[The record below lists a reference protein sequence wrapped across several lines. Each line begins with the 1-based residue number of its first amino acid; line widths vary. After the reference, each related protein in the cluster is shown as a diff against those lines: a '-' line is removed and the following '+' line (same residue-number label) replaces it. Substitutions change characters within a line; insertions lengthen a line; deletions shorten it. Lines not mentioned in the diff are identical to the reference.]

1 MEGGASGPRVRRDC
15 VTSLV
20 LLSLVPVIITIT
32 TTITMI
38 MTNSKDI
45 NDQNEKLAPTRTI
58 MMLLVT
64 TIADGWTR
72 RGWPGRK
79 DQATLEVHTWIG
91 TYTSRCSCTNLVIH
105 PNHTMIYDPVY
116 APFCSTMY
124 PTVHIIVVCSGIV
137 GSHSTLIDHFIL

>member
-1 MEGGASGPRVRRDC
+1 MEQGASGPRVRRDR

-20 LLSLVPVIITIT
+20 LLSLVTVTILIII
-32 TTITMI
+32 TITMI

-64 TIADGWTR
+64 TIADGWSR
-72 RGWPGRK
+72 KGWPGRK
-79 DQATLEVHTWIG
+79 DQTTLEVHTWIG
-91 TYTSRCSCTNLVIH
+91 THTSRCSCTYLVIH

-137 GSHSTLIDHFIL
+137 ESHSTLLYHFIV